1 MKLKQIIYPKY
12 AMWVYIYTI
21 LFAFNAVVYGSLLDY
36 LFVKYDRMFLKNNE
50 KKTNLRLIIEIG
62 LQLGMTSVGVYIF
75 KELINFI
82 IRNYFNIEKNP
93 DRFAAAILAPVIFA
107 QQPNLMN
114 KITMVKNDLFNNH

>member
-1 MKLKQIIYPKY
+1 M
-12 AMWVYIYTI
+12 
-21 LFAFNAVVYGSLLDY
+21 
-36 LFVKYDRMFLKNNE
+36 
-50 KKTNLRLIIEIG
+50 RLILEIG

-114 KITMVKNDLFNNH
+114 KITMIKKALLNNH